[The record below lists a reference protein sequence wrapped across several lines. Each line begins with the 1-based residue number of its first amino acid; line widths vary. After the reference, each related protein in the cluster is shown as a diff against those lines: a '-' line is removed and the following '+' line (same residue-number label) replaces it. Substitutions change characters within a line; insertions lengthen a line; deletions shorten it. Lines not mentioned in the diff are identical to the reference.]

1 MDMLDIRD
9 SLGHNFMR
17 LAHYPNDPFIYDLA
31 DSLGIIVVEEVPNIK
46 NIDFDETV
54 QEQNVREMIRRD
66 RNHPSIF
73 FWSMGNETSD
83 AADSKWAW
91 EEDTSRIIHVRKGEG
106 AGDFKQHDHTN
117 LDMENLLR
125 VTIRGWFGNDDAPE
139 GINSEPA
146 NGQFASNE
154 SWQHFNAMREGGSVR
169 GILGQNCSAW
179 LYQDHGADR
188 EYKDCILKHI
198 NPKGWVDMYRQP
210 KYIYHLTKACYTDHP
225 VIFIHPHF
233 WREKYTG
240 QVRDIIV
247 DSNCDSVFLSVNG
260 RFISK
265 QHLLDKAFKTF
276 VFENIKIENGFVE
289 AVGYKNGRKYT
300 SKVVM
305 PGKPARIILSTSQ
318 RELIA
323 DRSGIAI
330 IKADITDI
338 NGNPVFDATNT
349 LHWQV
354 TGPAS
359 LVGPEIY
366 KSNIHN
372 NESPEGC
379 GYTVVPVCNLV
390 RSHDVSGKIIIKV
403 SSEGLDPAEIE
414 ISSIAPSKEPGTTWL
429 FERMPKSEGRTKVQR
444 VKIDKP
450 VMSIKTELKP
460 IKENVKIDASKEEEI
475 HRAISLLIRNNSD
488 SLFIN

>member
-1 MDMLDIRD
+1 
-9 SLGHNFMR
+9 
-17 LAHYPNDPFIYDLA
+17 
-31 DSLGIIVVEEVPNIK
+31 
-46 NIDFDETV
+46 
-54 QEQNVREMIRRD
+54 
-66 RNHPSIF
+66 
-73 FWSMGNETSD
+73 
-83 AADSKWAW
+83 
-91 EEDTSRIIHVRKGEG
+91 
-106 AGDFKQHDHTN
+106 
-117 LDMENLLR
+117 
-125 VTIRGWFGNDDAPE
+125 
-139 GINSEPA
+139 
-146 NGQFASNE
+146 
-154 SWQHFNAMREGGSVR
+154 
-169 GILGQNCSAW
+169 
-179 LYQDHGADR
+179 
-188 EYKDCILKHI
+188 
-198 NPKGWVDMYRQP
+198 MYRQP

-488 SLFIN
+488 SLFINSIGLPVLELMLKNCVIKSNKYLIADDYNYLTNQYNIFRMIERAALENRTENLIPKSKLTEYAEKIIARSEPVDIEREIEKFK